1 MQITV
6 TEIEL
11 ELKECHTRI
20 PFRFGVHTLTEAP
33 MAVATLHAETSD
45 GTPMVG
51 YTSELLVPRWFE
63 KNLDRSVEADI
74 ESLVESIQIA
84 GQILLDGTKA
94 SVFDHYWRTLEDR
107 VLSVPVTAADRL
119 TRGFGCAIW
128 ERAMMDATCRGVGI
142 PFIDALDC
150 DLFKIQ
156 PDRFHSS
163 IPAGWKFHPAPLP
176 STIAVRHTI
185 GLLDDLEEASEGSP
199 VDGLPVTLVEDI
211 RRHGLAWFKVKVG
224 GDPLQDLER
233 LGQVARI
240 LEDEVSPGYRVTLD
254 GNEQYAD
261 PAQLAQVLEQLSA
274 KGPGSTF
281 VDAIVTIEQPVPRSL
296 TFDESASPSELARF
310 APVIIDEA
318 DHGPEAFPEAL
329 RIGYRGVSAKNC
341 KGVSRSIAH
350 QGLCDHHQ
358 GGAFISGEDLTNLPP
373 WGLHQDLL
381 TVAALGLHHVER
393 NGHHYFRGLDHLPPA
408 EAASLVSDHPDLYRP
423 LGDGAEL
430 HIESGNLSIRSLDCE
445 GYGCTIEPTSQQRR
459 SVLSRRAK
467 EQG

>member
-1 MQITV
+1 
-6 TEIEL
+6 
-11 ELKECHTRI
+11 
-20 PFRFGVHTLTEAP
+20 

-185 GLLDDLEEASEGSP
+185 GLLDDLEVASEGSP
-199 VDGLPVTLVEDI
+199 EDGRPVT
-211 RRHGLAWFKVKVG
+211 
-224 GDPLQDLER
+224 
-233 LGQVARI
+233 VA
-240 LEDEVSPGYRVTLD
+240 EE
-254 GNEQYAD
+254 
-261 PAQLAQVLEQLSA
+261 
-274 KGPGSTF
+274 
-281 VDAIVTIEQPVPRSL
+281 
-296 TFDESASPSELARF
+296 
-310 APVIIDEA
+310 
-318 DHGPEAFPEAL
+318 
-329 RIGYRGVSAKNC
+329 GV
-341 KGVSRSIAH
+341 
-350 QGLCDHHQ
+350 
-358 GGAFISGEDLTNLPP
+358 
-373 WGLHQDLL
+373 
-381 TVAALGLHHVER
+381 
-393 NGHHYFRGLDHLPPA
+393 
-408 EAASLVSDHPDLYRP
+408 
-423 LGDGAEL
+423 
-430 HIESGNLSIRSLDCE
+430 
-445 GYGCTIEPTSQQRR
+445 
-459 SVLSRRAK
+459 
-467 EQG
+467 